1 MKEAMD
7 SATFVSMLRASI
19 SHWRE
24 QGKKGVW
31 IKLPIELV
39 NLVEPA
45 VAEGFWYH
53 HAEPK
58 YLMLVYWI
66 PQSAH
71 TIPANASHRVS
82 VGVVVM
88 NEKDELLVVQEKT
101 GTFGGTGVWK
111 FPTGVVDEGEDIC
124 AAAVREIK
132 EETGIDA
139 EFVEVLAFR
148 QSHRMFF
155 QKSGL
160 FFVCLARPLSFDI
173 WKQDSEIEAAQWM
186 PFQEYAK
193 QPYCQKT
200 EVVQYVIEICSAKKN
215 GKYSGFAP
223 VPTTSSFSDQKSYL
237 YLDSHFRRRQACLGL
252 TEASGVSMTEPSLP
266 VSYAS
271 SRVELLCEKSCCFLH
286 VESLIKIQSAYL
298 LSQSL
303 GKSNMA
309 KKLQQIIRYDLMGN
323 LNSVPCGSL

>member
-1 MKEAMD
+1 MGILQFIQEHPNPIGVALALGAISISVVYIFKGRRSRAKLLSYVEDDYGGVKVEMKEAMD

-237 YLDSHFRRRQACLGL
+237 YLDSHFRRRQ
-252 TEASGVSMTEPSLP
+252 
-266 VSYAS
+266 
-271 SRVELLCEKSCCFLH
+271 
-286 VESLIKIQSAYL
+286 
-298 LSQSL
+298 
-303 GKSNMA
+303 
-309 KKLQQIIRYDLMGN
+309 
-323 LNSVPCGSL
+323 